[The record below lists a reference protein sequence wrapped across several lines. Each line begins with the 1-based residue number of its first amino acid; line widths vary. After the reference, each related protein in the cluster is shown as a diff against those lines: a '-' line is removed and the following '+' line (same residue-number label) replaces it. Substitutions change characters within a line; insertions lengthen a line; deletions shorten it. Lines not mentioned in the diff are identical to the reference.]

1 MIIKF
6 PNFSN
11 SSLLLIIIFII
22 NLYIFDRF
30 FCNKN
35 DKLESNKQIQ
45 NETIIS
51 NIAEPYFIEDNISPL
66 NIELTSDKSGQNGG
80 LSYLT
85 NHTNKKNIQFVHDF
99 IKNDYNF
106 ILPKDTEIVFGA
118 GTTMLIAALYYALE
132 KKLKRAITI
141 TTNTSIYYNLHEKI
155 SKLLKNIE
163 WIHELSADLS
173 VIVSPSNPLGIITNP
188 KKIKNKYMLY
198 DVVYDK
204 PIFTGKFETVNK
216 ELYKEFEKNKRIF
229 ITTSFSKLGIPGV
242 RCGFLFT
249 RDKDIAKYCKEYVT
263 IVSTRYP
270 SCSITIGRLVYNKYY
285 KDHMWNLNNY
295 NIINKRRNEFINMAK
310 KHKIK
315 ILNKTFFVP
324 FIYTNKSVK
333 WWMKHFNV
341 ETRKGSDFNDTND
354 NSRFNLMIS
363 QDYWE
368 EFMRRFSL
376 YHNT

>member
-1 MIIKF
+1 MKIKF
-6 PNFSN
+6 PEYCNLPF
-11 SSLLLIIIFII
+11 LFIIIFII
-22 NLYIFDRF
+22 NFYILIV

-51 NIAEPYFIEDNISPL
+51 NIAEPYFIEDSISPL

-85 NHTNKKNIQFVHDF
+85 NHTNKKNIQFTHEF

-106 ILPKDTEIVFGA
+106 FLPKDTEIVFGA
-118 GTTMLIAALYYALE
+118 GTTMLIAALYYALG
-132 KKLKRAITI
+132 KKLQKSITI
-141 TTNTSIYYNLHEKI
+141 TANSSIYYIVHRKI

-163 WIHELSADLS
+163 WTNDISADLS
-173 VIVSPSNPLGIITNP
+173 IIVSPSNPLGIITNP
-188 KKIKNKYMLY
+188 KEIKNKYMLY

-204 PIFTGKFETVNK
+204 PLFTGKFETVNK
-216 ELYKEFEKNKRIF
+216 ELYREFEKNKHIF

-249 RDKDIAKYCKEYVT
+249 RDKDIAKYCREYVN
-263 IVSTRYP
+263 IVAVRY
-270 SCSITIGRLVYNKYY
+270 SSSSITIGRIVYNKYY
-285 KDHMWNLNNY
+285 NNHRWVLNNF

-310 KHKIK
+310 KHEIK
-315 ILNKTFFVP
+315 ILNKTNIVP

-363 QDYWE
+363 QDYWD

-376 YHNT
+376 LNKT